1 MSAIIQNYLA
11 IKTIASIKVTSLSYY
26 YRVATAWICFLKDFS
41 LHGYV
46 KLKGNIAL
54 SFENLQINDDVT

>member
-26 YRVATAWICFLKDFS
+26 YRVATA
-41 LHGYV
+41 
-46 KLKGNIAL
+46 
-54 SFENLQINDDVT
+54 